1 MDNMDLFGDAGSG
14 VTVIDAPVP
23 QLGYALSD
31 QELTARRKPAAPQGR
46 RERGLEAVWLTLPR
60 EQKRVFDDL
69 VHKIRLQYEKR
80 QGWKYTAGE
89 VALKAMQAY
98 AKELGVE

>member
-1 MDNMDLFGDAGSG
+1 MDNMDLFGDGSGG
-14 VTVIDAPVP
+14 VTVIDAPIP
-23 QLGYALSD
+23 QLGYALSE
-31 QELTARRKPAAPQGR
+31 QELAARKKPAPPSGR

-69 VHKIRLQYEKR
+69 VHKVRLQYER
-80 QGWKYTAGE
+80 QQGWKYTAGE